1 MCRADEGYESPPVLR
16 ITLAPRSLTRHPL
29 IVTCRVDPGGPY
41 EEERQSFDP
50 GFLAKASKLAHGA
63 VESAAA
69 DARSRGT
76 AVADRQAALDVIE
89 IGSPRLIAPRR
100 RWFDSESD
108 IERARGD
115 LTRRPRSARHE
126 HLRRE
131 AARQASGAARSRIV
145 SLAPPP
151 GVLSAHTVPPNSC
164 TKRWTRARPRPVP
177 VPIAFV
183 V

>member
-50 GFLAKASKLAHGA
+50 GFLAKASKLADGA

-89 IGSPRLIAPRR
+89 IGSPRLVAPRR
-100 RWFDSESD
+100 RRGARH
-108 IERARGD
+108 ERSSRE
-115 LTRRPRSARHE
+115 SARHASD
-126 HLRRE
+126 
-131 AARQASGAARSRIV
+131 AACNRIV
-145 SLAPPP
+145 SLAPPS
-151 GVLSAHTVPPNSC
+151 GVLSAPTVPPNSC